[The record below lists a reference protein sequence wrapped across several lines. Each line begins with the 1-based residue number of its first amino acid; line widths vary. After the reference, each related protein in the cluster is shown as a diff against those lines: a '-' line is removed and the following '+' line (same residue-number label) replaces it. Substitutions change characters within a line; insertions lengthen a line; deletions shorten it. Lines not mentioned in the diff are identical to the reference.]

1 MKKLRSF
8 SGPYSQSRNGAS
20 ATALMLP
27 PATFNATLYQL
38 RQQARAAARRTRLWW
53 KRPPRSM
60 ERENLPATELDE
72 YD

>member
-8 SGPYSQSRNGAS
+8 SGHYPQSRNGAS
-20 ATALMLP
+20 ATTLMLA

-53 KRPPRSM
+53 KRPRRFM
-60 ERENLPATELDE
+60 EQESSPATEEEED
-72 YD
+72 